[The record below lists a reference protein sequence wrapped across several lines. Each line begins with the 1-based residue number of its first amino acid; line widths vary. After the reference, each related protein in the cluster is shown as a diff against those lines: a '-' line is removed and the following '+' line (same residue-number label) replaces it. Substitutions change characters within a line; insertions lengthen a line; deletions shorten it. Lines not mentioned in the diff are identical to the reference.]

1 MSDVELV
8 CLGDTAHIQDLGLK
22 MVRGARITTTLTAI
36 ARSRDLELAKAHGLV
51 SVTVLKAQMIRR
63 DLPSAPL
70 EDSPNQRAISRSATS
85 AANSPS
91 PASGDFASALQGL
104 TMEVR
109 LLREDLQRIQR
120 LEAEA
125 KMVEVDAKENPSSVV
140 FDPVLLMSM
149 LRTVLSEFDFGSGN
163 ASPSVARTSSTPE
176 AVFIPSGIVTTATK
190 KLDIE
195 TSRST
200 TSGVDDAEEALRNAR
215 RRKNGDG

>member
-8 CLGDTAHIQDLGLK
+8 CLGDTAYIQDLGLK
-22 MVRGARITTTLTAI
+22 MVRGASITTTLTTI
-36 ARSRDLELAKAHGLV
+36 AKSRDLEVAKAHGLV

-63 DLPSAPL
+63 DLPSTPV

-91 PASGDFASALQGL
+91 PASGDFTSALQGL

-109 LLREDLQRIQR
+109 LLREDLRRTQR
-120 LEAEA
+120 LEA
-125 KMVEVDAKENPSSVV
+125 KLIEVDAKENPSSVV

-190 KLDIE
+190 NLDIE

>member
-22 MVRGARITTTLTAI
+22 MVRGASITTTLTTI
-36 ARSRDLELAKAHGLV
+36 AKSRDLEVAKAQGLV

-63 DLPSAPL
+63 DLPSTPV

-91 PASGDFASALQGL
+91 PASGYFTSALQGL

-109 LLREDLQRIQR
+109 LLREDLRRTQR
-120 LEAEA
+120 LEA
-125 KMVEVDAKENPSSVV
+125 KLIEVDAKENPSSVV